1 MPLGNT
7 KLLLI
12 RILYLTATDLQEM
25 RLAECGAEQ
34 LSGPSWGL
42 VRLCARARALTWPR
56 LCPARGGAHS
66 WSRSGWGLQ
75 VILHGGLQVR
85 RVSVPPGALWWPHPP
100 APADSDTHAGSL
112 NPSQGQPRAPGQCS
126 LKATARPH

>member
-25 RLAECGAEQ
+25 RLAECGAER

-42 VRLCARARALTWPR
+42 VRLCARARARARALTWPR

-66 WSRSGWGLQ
+66 WSWSGWGLQ

-100 APADSDTHAGSL
+100 APADSDTHAEASTRHRADPGLRGSV
-112 NPSQGQPRAPGQCS
+112 R
-126 LKATARPH
+126 

>member
-34 LSGPSWGL
+34 LSGRPGAWFAS
-42 VRLCARARALTWPR
+42 VHVRARSPGPV
-56 LCPARGGAHS
+56 CPARGGAHS
-66 WSRSGWGLQ
+66 L
-75 VILHGGLQVR
+75 
-85 RVSVPPGALWWPHPP
+85 VSVWVGAASHSARW
-100 APADSDTHAGSL
+100 AAGEASL
-112 NPSQGQPRAPGQCS
+112 SAPGSPLVASPPCPCGQ
-126 LKATARPH
+126 